1 MFFSIQTAEGERLAR
16 VSYSTIHSVNI
27 GTKTAKER
35 QQKKGNVND
44 DLWDTLRRHLRWM
57 QLDKTRRFSQE
68 MVKRAYRQLILEE
81 EKVKQN

>member
-1 MFFSIQTAEGERLAR
+1 M
-16 VSYSTIHSVNI
+16 SYSTIHSVNI